1 MPIYL
6 ATTFLTAA
14 AQQQTEPNQTKPKTT
29 RKSLRPP
36 GFPFPYKKKKPLLMA
51 HLSDVDV
58 MQKKPEKS
66 GAEGICVGVANMT
79 PLSAYKLQKAKSQ
92 ARAEPKKG
100 FYFCY
105 K

>member
-1 MPIYL
+1 
-6 ATTFLTAA
+6 
-14 AQQQTEPNQTKPKTT
+14 
-29 RKSLRPP
+29 
-36 GFPFPYKKKKPLLMA
+36 MA